1 LCCQGFI
8 NNASQKQPKGAS
20 LSRQRNFAN
29 LKTQCYF
36 ELQRQIK
43 NISISDESIKDK
55 LSSELDVIVQTHLD
69 KDAKITIISKD
80 EMKEKLGRSPDY
92 ADALMMRMYYELDR
106 REEVIDEIEIDN
118 GDPLGIFTED
128 IETSDIELSP
138 Y

>member
-1 LCCQGFI
+1 
-8 NNASQKQPKGAS
+8 
-20 LSRQRNFAN
+20 
-29 LKTQCYF
+29 
-36 ELQRQIK
+36 
-43 NISISDESIKDK
+43 
-55 LSSELDVIVQTHLD
+55 
-69 KDAKITIISKD
+69 
-80 EMKEKLGRSPDY
+80 MKEKLGRSPDY